1 MDSVTSTSSP
11 DRPPLTLTDDIL
23 PAPVMG
29 SLTFLWALD
38 DLDFNSGVAGAE
50 TNCTGMG
57 VVPQRKRVVI
67 D

>member
-1 MDSVTSTSSP
+1 MDSVTSTSIP

-23 PAPVMG
+23 PAPVVG

-38 DLDFNSGVAGAE
+38 DLDFNSGDPGAE
-50 TNCTGMG
+50 TDCTGMG